1 MEPSLLGKAASTIDG
16 APRIIV
22 VSAPPGYDKSGFFRA
37 CASTGRGLIV
47 ADVTGGEASELA
59 RSVLDALVAS
69 DRARASRSV
78 AARLAQRPEQA
89 SSATRAALRVE
100 WPLPC
105 NPELF
110 VLRDAAGALASP
122 GGVELLGELVA
133 ALPTERILGISSPT
147 PLPPAL
153 EQIVARV
160 PHATLGTTDLALG
173 NAAFAAL
180 ARDAGVPAGI
190 ARALYDVT
198 HGAPLVSR
206 LLIRLAAGDP
216 EKTLREAA
224 QAHAAHALLAFTAHR
239 TIVRLEPMVREAL
252 AVAALLRGAAQ
263 TDFVRVLGDEFDDV
277 QFAELLRLPFV
288 HREQDRVFVH
298 PEVAALLRRRFET
311 LWNALYDRTLHVL
324 SGDGAYVK
332 AAQVAL
338 DGADAVRAA
347 AILDAVPPYTTA
359 NVPLAD
365 YERILDRLDHDLV
378 TQYPNVW
385 LATIPYRAYAVD
397 RGAYVLEAETI
408 YYCLPRTAAPH
419 VRAVVLMHLASGYA
433 NVDRGA
439 ESEQLLRDALD
450 GFARD
455 DRATRAMLLRFA
467 ATLRGI
473 EGRFTE
479 ARALAA
485 EADATSADSS
495 FGENQTLHY
504 IDGHEAAYRGR
515 YERAAVIFDELTR
528 RMMRANLPLYVAN
541 AATNGAF
548 IAWVSGDDER
558 FRRDLAVLEDALTPG
573 IERGFTPMIDAAR
586 GRPLRLDENHPW
598 AVTAA
603 MAQLYRLGEARSDSE
618 ALDAAREAVR
628 HADARRDPYI
638 QIIAHVA
645 LYVLDPAAR
654 AVEAATL
661 TAIVDKIEGIEVQS
675 AVRELIAGRP
685 AGILEPL
692 VRKRI
697 LREREHR
704 EPRLSIELLAGS
716 VTRDGVPIKLSDKE
730 LELLVFLALAQSAVT
745 RDRIGEALWNHIEP
759 DDWPNNLK
767 VTLSRMRAKLG
778 VREAVVATN
787 GGYRL
792 APTIDV
798 DLRRAEAV
806 VKECGAVPLGEQTRD
821 ALRAIIAS
829 YVTGSPARFAR
840 VEWMQASVARINDV
854 VCTAGLLLANDAL
867 HAGRYDDALNYAR
880 TVADVDAFNEA
891 ACELTI
897 RVALARRDGDAARRE
912 FQRYAGALASELGAA
927 PSRAL
932 AELVRAPT

>member
-1 MEPSLLGKAASTIDG
+1 MEPSLCDRAASTIDG

-37 CASTGRGLIV
+37 CAATGRSLIV
-47 ADVTGGEASELA
+47 ADLTGGEASELA
-59 RSVLDALVAS
+59 RCVLDALVAG

-78 AARLAQRPEQA
+78 AVRLAQRPEQA
-89 SSATRAALRVE
+89 SAAARTALRAE
-100 WPLPC
+100 WSLPC
-105 NPELF
+105 SPELF
-110 VLRDAAGALASP
+110 VLRDATGALASP
-122 GGVELLGELVA
+122 GGVEFLGELVA
-133 ALPTERILGISSPT
+133 ALPTERILGISTPA

-160 PHATLGTTDLALG
+160 PHAALGAGDLALTD
-173 NAAFAAL
+173 AAVAAL
-180 ARDAGVPAGI
+180 ARDAGVPADT
-190 ARALYDVT
+190 ARALYDLT
-198 HGAPLVSR
+198 RGWPLVSR
-206 LLIRLAAGDP
+206 LLMRLAADDP
-216 EKTLREAA
+216 EKMLREAVRA
-224 QAHAAHALLAFTAHR
+224 QAAHALLAFAAHR
-239 TIVRLEPMVREAL
+239 TIVRLEPIVREAL
-252 AVAALLRGAAQ
+252 VVAALLRGGAQ
-263 TDFVRVLGDEFDDV
+263 ADFVRVLGDGFDDV
-277 QFAELLRLPFV
+277 QFAELVRLPVV
-288 HREQDRVFVH
+288 HRDGERVFVD
-298 PEVAALLRRRFET
+298 PEIAALLRSRFKT
-311 LWNALYDRTLHVL
+311 LWNELYDRTLHVL
-324 SGDGAYVK
+324 SGDGAYAK
-332 AAQVAL
+332 AAEVAL
-338 DGADAVRAA
+338 DGGDTVRAA

-365 YERILDRLDHDLV
+365 YERILDRLDRDLV

-385 LATIPYRAYAVD
+385 LATIPYRAYAAN
-397 RGAYVLEAETI
+397 RGAYVREAETI
-408 YYCLPRTAAPH
+408 YYCLPRSAAPH

-455 DRATRAMLLRFA
+455 DRATRAMLLRFV

-485 EADATSADSS
+485 EADATAADSS

-528 RMMRANLPLYVAN
+528 RMARANLPLYVAN

-558 FRRDLAVLEDALTPG
+558 FRRDLAVLEEALTPG

-586 GRPLRLDENHPW
+586 GRALQLDENHPW

-603 MAQLYRLGEARSDSE
+603 IAQLYRLGEAQTEDD

-628 HADARRDPYI
+628 HADMRRDPYI

-645 LYVLDPAAR
+645 LYVLDPTAR
-654 AVEAATL
+654 AAEAATL

-716 VTRDGVPIKLSDKE
+716 VTRDGIPVKLSDKE
-730 LELLVFLALAQSAVT
+730 LELLVFLALAQSVVT
-745 RDRIGEALWNHIEP
+745 RDRIGQALWDHIEP
-759 DDWPNNLK
+759 DEWPNNLK
-767 VTLSRMRAKLG
+767 VTLSRMKAKLD
-778 VREAVVATN
+778 VREAIVATK

-806 VKECGAVPLGEQTRD
+806 LRECGSVPLDERIRD
-821 ALRAIIAS
+821 ALRAIISS
-829 YVTGSPARFAR
+829 YVTGAPARFQR
-840 VEWMQASVARINDV
+840 VEWMQSSVARINDV
-854 VCTAGLLLANDAL
+854 VCTAGLVLARDAL
-867 HAGRYDDALNYAR
+867 HGGRYDDALGYAR
-880 TVADVDAFNEA
+880 TVFDVDPFNEA

-897 RVALARRDGDAARRE
+897 RIALARRDADAARRE
-912 FQRYAGALASELGAA
+912 FQRYAGVLASELGAA
-927 PSRAL
+927 PSQAL
-932 AELVRAPT
+932 AELVRAPA